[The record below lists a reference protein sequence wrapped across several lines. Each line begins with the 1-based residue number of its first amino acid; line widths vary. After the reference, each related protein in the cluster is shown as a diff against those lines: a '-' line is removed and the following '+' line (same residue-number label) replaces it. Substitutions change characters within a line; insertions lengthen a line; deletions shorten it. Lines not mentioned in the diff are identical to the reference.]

1 MTGKIGGHVARTL
14 CALLCVF
21 AFVAPAMARMQLVKP
36 GEVPVLAPDEGLV
49 LMAVDTSQEL
59 ARVTLNKD
67 GQYFGAGVMTQI
79 QPGRSYRL
87 YVAPVGDYAWKKV
100 TLASNASVW
109 YGYNL
114 EDSDEYRFHVEAGR
128 ITYPGDLLIRPHGWW
143 RSENGMVNRALAAMD
158 WLQAQ
163 HPGLGK
169 IPFAYS
175 GHYPDPFPA
184 FYRQVQA
191 THSVPASEPVLAEPP
206 APGKLPVAADVL
218 LRPGRLRA
226 AYLNPRGDLLAM
238 ETWEGKDKW
247 QIEMVDLVDSTRVV
261 LATSVTPFDD
271 VQWSGSDA
279 LLFSA
284 QVVGGHLE
292 RVLRTSRDAGG
303 KRRWSVIELP
313 SGGTVLDVLDDQPD
327 LVLYVSYVHGDP
339 LVHYLPIGSQ
349 ALVDADRPRMRER
362 LNIGLT
368 DDVNWMAD
376 GRGRLRLATVKR
388 DDDYALMYR
397 QGGEYTEVM
406 RFGDM
411 QDFEPVALSYEGNE
425 IYAITDKERGQR
437 DLVVYDIASRKISRT
452 LFSKPGVDVRSPIF
466 GPHREVVGVR
476 YYRDGHLLSEYFGAG
491 DARLAASISAAMPG
505 SNVIVAD
512 RSVDG
517 SQAVVWVDAGDK
529 PGQLYH
535 LDVARHSMSLVAED
549 RPWLEK
555 IDLAP
560 AQVISYRSR
569 DGLPLQAFLTLPP
582 GQGKRPLVVMPHGGP
597 IGVADSLHFDPETQ
611 FLASLGYAVL
621 RVNFRGSDGYGR
633 AFREAGKAGFGT
645 LIEDDIDAAINKVV
659 AEQPVDAQRMCVV
672 GASYGGY
679 SSLVMAMRWPER
691 FRCVGSIAGVA
702 DRILFYTASDGGQEA
717 KSRER
722 LERVL
727 GDPRTEAAQMQ
738 DTSPLYHYDRIK
750 TPVLL
755 AHGLED
761 RRVDYEHMRR
771 MQRLLVAAGNVP
783 VGMTFKDAG
792 HGFEEDDEIRLWTGV
807 AGFLQAHLDPQ
818 APTKPA
824 SGAP

>member
-1 MTGKIGGHVARTL
+1 MGKWRCDAARLL

-36 GEVPVLAPDEGLV
+36 GEIPVLAPDEGMV
-49 LMAVDTSQEL
+49 LMAVDTSQTL
-59 ARVTLNKD
+59 ARVNLNKD
-67 GQYFGAGVMTQI
+67 GTLFGAGTMTQI

-87 YVAPVGDYAWKKV
+87 YVAPVGDYAWKKITV
-100 TLASNASVW
+100 ESNSMMW
-109 YGYNL
+109 FGFNL
-114 EDSDEYRFHVEAGR
+114 EDSEEFRFHVEPGQ
-128 ITYPGDLLIRPHGWW
+128 ITYPGDLLFRPTGLW
-143 RSENGMVNRALAAMD
+143 RADTGMVNRALAAMD

-163 HPGLGK
+163 HPGLRTL
-169 IPFAYS
+169 PFAYS

-191 THSVPASEPVLAEPP
+191 TRSVPASDPVLAEPP

-218 LRPGRLRA
+218 LRPGRLHA

-247 QIEMVDLVDSTRVV
+247 QIELVDLVDEKRMV
-261 LATSVTPFDD
+261 LATSVTPFDH
-271 VQWSGSDA
+271 VRWSGSDA

-284 QVVGGHLE
+284 RVVGGHLE
-292 RVLRTSRDAGG
+292 RVLRTARAADG
-303 KRRWSVIELP
+303 KRSWSVVELP

-327 LVLYVSYVHGDP
+327 LVLYVSFVHGEP

-349 ALVDADRPRMRER
+349 ALVNANKPRMRER
-362 LNIGLT
+362 LNIGLS

-376 GRGRLRLATVKR
+376 GRGQLRLATVKR

-425 IYAITDKERGQR
+425 LYAITDKERGQR
-437 DLVVYDIASRKISRT
+437 DLVAYDIASRKITRT
-452 LFSKPGVDVRSPIF
+452 LFSKPGVDVESPIF
-466 GPHREVVGVR
+466 GPHREVIGVR
-476 YYRDGHLLSEYFGAG
+476 YYRDGHLLSDYFGAD
-491 DARLAASISAAMPG
+491 DARLAASLRAAMPDR
-505 SNVIVAD
+505 NVVVVD
-512 RSVDG
+512 RSTDG

-529 PGQLYH
+529 PGQFYH
-535 LDVARHSMSLVAED
+535 LDVRKHSMSLVAED

-555 IDLAP
+555 VDLAP
-560 AQVISYRSR
+560 TQIISYRSR
-569 DGLPLQAFLTLPP
+569 DGLALQAFLTLPP
-582 GQGKRPLVVMPHGGP
+582 GKGKRPLVVMPHGGP
-597 IGVADSLHFDPETQ
+597 IGVADGLNFDPEKQ

-633 AFREAGKAGFGT
+633 AFREAGKAGYGT

-659 AEQPVDAQRMCVV
+659 AEQSVDAQRMCVL

-691 FRCVGSIAGVA
+691 FRCAGSIAGVA
-702 DRILFYTASDGGQEA
+702 DRILFYTASDTGRSA
-717 KSRER
+717 KGRAG

-783 VGMTFKDAG
+783 VGMTFKEAG
-792 HGFEEDDEIRLWTGV
+792 HGFEEEDEVRLWTGV
-807 AGFLQAHLDPQ
+807 AGFLQAHLDD
-818 APTKPA
+818 APAKPA